1 MNRIQG
7 FLLMVRRRIES
18 PRLRHLPVVLAVT
31 AAIGAT
37 MLLNWMPDQKVRLD
51 QREIEVD
58 RELKAIQSDLAEIE
72 RLKTRKP
79 PPEVPINTVFEALS
93 ASLATVGP
101 ALSVAL
107 VDSDH
112 LRIQGTGGFDGFV
125 RWLGDA
131 QQRHRLTATR
141 MSVVR
146 RKDVVVVDVTLSSHR
161 Q

>member
-1 MNRIQG
+1 MNQIMG

-18 PRLRHLPVVLAVT
+18 PRLRHLPVVLAVM
-31 AAIGAT
+31 AVIGAM
-37 MLLNWMPDQKVRLD
+37 MLLNWMPDQKARLD

-58 RELKAIQSDLAEIE
+58 RELKAIQSDLSEIE
-72 RLKTRKP
+72 RLKMRKP
-79 PPEVPINTVFEALS
+79 PPEVPINTIFEALS
-93 ASLATVGP
+93 ASLATVSP

-112 LRIQGTGGFDGFV
+112 LRIQGTGRFDGII

-131 QQRHRLTATR
+131 QQSHRLSATR

-146 RKDVVVVDVTLSSHR
+146 QKDVVVVDVMLSSHR